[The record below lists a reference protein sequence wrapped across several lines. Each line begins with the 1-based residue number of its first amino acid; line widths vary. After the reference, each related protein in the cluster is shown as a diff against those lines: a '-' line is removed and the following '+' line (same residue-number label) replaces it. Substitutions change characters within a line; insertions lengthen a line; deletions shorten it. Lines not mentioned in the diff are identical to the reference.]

1 MKKIIASALA
11 LLLGSLGIV
20 VVDNSIEKRVATL
33 ESQIMELQAD
43 NNDTIDNT
51 DKSFSVGDPIPCF
64 PKMPYSFN
72 SVVRFN
78 ESVTIDI
85 DSFDAKII
93 AINEINTD
101 GETIISKEFTTKKID
116 NTIPPGYTGETTRP
130 ALTTL
135 KSYRVYSHYAY
146 KIEIK
151 INGSVKL
158 EDESLPRSITVSYC
172 NADNKVH
179 TCTGSVNKNGSF
191 SVTDYVSVKSA
202 LTSNFTITSVVV
214 DI

>member
-20 VVDNSIEKRVATL
+20 VVDNSIEKRVTVL
-33 ESQIMELQAD
+33 ENQIMELQAD

-51 DKSFSVGDPIPCF
+51 DKSFNVGDPIPCF
-64 PKMPYSFN
+64 PKAPYSFN

-85 DSFDAKII
+85 DSFDAKIV

-101 GETIISKEFTTKKID
+101 GETIISKELTTTKIN
-116 NTIPPGYTGETTRP
+116 NTTPPGYTGETTRP

-135 KSYRVYSHYAY
+135 KSYQVYSHYAY

-179 TCTGSVNKNGSF
+179 TRTVSVNENGSF